1 MSGVRNSAGVGVSD
15 SDAELVQELGLE
27 PVVVCVR
34 EIVCV
39 RLIEFGYQYIK
50 FCQCQ
55 RHCQCHCQ

>member
-1 MSGVRNSAGVGVSD
+1 MPNRAGVGVSD

-27 PVVVCVR
+27 PVVVCVL
-34 EIVCV
+34 EVVCV
-39 RLIEFGYQYIK
+39 RLIEFGYQ

>member
-1 MSGVRNSAGVGVSD
+1 MRNSAGVGVSD

-34 EIVCV
+34 EVVCV